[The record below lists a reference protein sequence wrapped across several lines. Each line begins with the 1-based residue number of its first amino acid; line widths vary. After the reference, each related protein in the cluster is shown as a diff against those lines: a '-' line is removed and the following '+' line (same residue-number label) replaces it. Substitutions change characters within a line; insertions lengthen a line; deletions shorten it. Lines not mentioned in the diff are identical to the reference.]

1 MGIFR
6 VGMTE
11 NERIAGANNSQ
22 TLDKGWGRI
31 LLFLLPTQIKDGVV
45 SYFSG
50 RLCRPKSKKQKGV
63 SLGATPP
70 MGETLVSLLLGFPT
84 DDRIFRHS
92 IPENTCA
99 VET

>member
-1 MGIFR
+1 MYHTTFE
-6 VGMTE
+6 TKE
-11 NERIAGANNSQ
+11 NERITGANNSQ

-45 SYFSG
+45 
-50 RLCRPKSKKQKGV
+50 
-63 SLGATPP
+63 
-70 MGETLVSLLLGFPT
+70 GETLVSLLLGFPT